1 MTTYSVFCVGIF
13 RESSNSW
20 VPENRFYKGELQSNE
35 VKGNFLGYADNV
47 EFPLPPNFRLRN
59 GNRLPFSPIV
69 KEKIVPKKVVAK
81 ITPSKLAIKNLT
93 QKIFIHAREG
103 EKCFYCKDYLPLNI
117 STKDH
122 VKAKSLGGKNHVKNL
137 VLCCKECNYSKRD
150 LTVIEFM
157 QECNTKLNDCFRN
170 YESKF
175 EDIPRLKQI
184 IESCNELIK
193 RNRHL

>member
-69 KEKIVPKKVVAK
+69 KEKIVPKKGSSKNNSFK
-81 ITPSKLAIKNLT
+81 IGNKESYPKDIYS
-93 QKIFIHAREG
+93 
-103 EKCFYCKDYLPLNI
+103 CK
-117 STKDH
+117 
-122 VKAKSLGGKNHVKNL
+122 GG
-137 VLCCKECNYSKRD
+137 
-150 LTVIEFM
+150 
-157 QECNTKLNDCFRN
+157 
-170 YESKF
+170 
-175 EDIPRLKQI
+175 
-184 IESCNELIK
+184 
-193 RNRHL
+193 